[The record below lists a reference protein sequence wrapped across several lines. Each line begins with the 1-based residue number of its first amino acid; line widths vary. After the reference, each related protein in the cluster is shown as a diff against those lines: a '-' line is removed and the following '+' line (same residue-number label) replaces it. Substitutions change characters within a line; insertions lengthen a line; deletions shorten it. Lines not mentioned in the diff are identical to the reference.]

1 MHHTSGPEIRLAQLS
16 QPQIFVAN
24 MQETNETKE
33 KMKPKTS
40 KKKKKETYHKEVLF
54 WCLAKKQMPV
64 LQGHSVGHV
73 PIGIS
78 CSELVVLLMTSEVVA
93 RYQGYQSSRSFDPLP
108 SRGLTYPTLGKG
120 KSSSNCHFWGIC

>member
-33 KMKPKTS
+33 TNETQDIQKKEKKLAQRGAGGVPG
-40 KKKKKETYHKEVLF
+40 KKK
-54 WCLAKKQMPV
+54 MPV

-78 CSELVVLLMTSEVVA
+78 CSELVVLLMTWF
-93 RYQGYQSSRSFDPLP
+93 GRS
-108 SRGLTYPTLGKG
+108 
-120 KSSSNCHFWGIC
+120 